1 MTTLADLNPEQITLP
16 AGWCVKED
24 YCVGVSMYDETDTII
39 SQHPKDSAVWR
50 VSAIQTYFERK
61 ERSIGKVKV
70 PRKVDGSN
78 LVTEHCDHL
87 SITNSVT
94 HIIKLGD
101 KRYLKLCHACWDRLL
116 VQAMK
121 EIFGSNH

>member
-50 VSAIQTYFERK
+50 VSAIQTYFERVLK
-61 ERSIGKVKV
+61 NDSGRVKV
-70 PRKVDGSN
+70 PGKVNGGG
-78 LVTEHCDHL
+78 LVVEHCDHL
-87 SITNSVT
+87 SITSSVT
-94 HIIKLGD
+94 HVIKLGD
-101 KRYLKLCHACWDRLL
+101 MRYLKLCHACWDRLC
-116 VQAMK
+116 VQVMK
-121 EIFGSNH
+121 EIFHG